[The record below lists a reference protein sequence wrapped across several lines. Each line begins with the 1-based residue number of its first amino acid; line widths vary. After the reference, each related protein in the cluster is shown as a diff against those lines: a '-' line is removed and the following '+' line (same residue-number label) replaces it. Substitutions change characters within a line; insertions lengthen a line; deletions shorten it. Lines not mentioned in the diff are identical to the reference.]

1 MLDHFTFRISEAV
14 DNIEWIKRHGMI
26 ESESYWYNNLTQEIY
41 FYLDLLQSEPDI
53 ECYDY

>member
-26 ESESYWYNNLTQEIY
+26 ESESYWYKNLTQEIY
-41 FYLDLLQSEPDI
+41 FYLDLLQSEPDV